1 MSRWQKFTYRDFY
14 DVPRIFVVRYDGRLL
29 LFESLFDEQADDYT
43 TEYDVYLLP
52 DLADQDFKPISYEL
66 SLRAVRKLGVIPVRE
81 VKFNVVRGNNR
92 VQWREVDV
100 EAIESWGA
108 KQNWR

>member
-1 MSRWQKFTYRDFY
+1 
-14 DVPRIFVVRYDGRLL
+14 
-29 LFESLFDEQADDYT
+29 
-43 TEYDVYLLP
+43 
-52 DLADQDFKPISYEL
+52 
-66 SLRAVRKLGVIPVRE
+66 VIPVRE
-81 VKFNVVRGNNR
+81 VKFNVVRENNR